1 MTRGES
7 VAAGCAI
14 TYVALCL
21 APVAMVWN
29 EPLQPRVPVAAHV
42 VRIFAR
48 PSIGRSAYLPDIIV
62 AATEG
67 GVQGRAMVDYTKD
80 RCHVGDVVEA
90 WQQGINVHFDPKTC
104 RGPKQTQL
112 DD

>member
-1 MTRGES
+1 
-7 VAAGCAI
+7 VPI
-14 TYVALCL
+14 T
-21 APVAMVWN
+21 
-29 EPLQPRVPVAAHV
+29 AHV

-48 PSIGRSAYLPDIIV
+48 PSIGRSAYLPDVVV

-67 GVQGRAMVDYTKD
+67 GLQGRATVDYTKD

-90 WQQGINVHFDPKTC
+90 WQQGINVDFDPKTC
-104 RGPKQTQL
+104 RRPKEAEAEA